1 MNISNSVIFNVNY
14 SSMINYSVLI
24 LPFPLQDTSMLFL
37 GGLIVAVGL
46 EETGLHRRISICVMM
61 LVGAQPIM

>member
-1 MNISNSVIFNVNY
+1 
-14 SSMINYSVLI
+14 MINYSVLI